1 MELKKTKFEQYT
13 FGILIAL
20 ELLMSFT
27 FLGYI
32 HIPPISITTA
42 YIPIVI
48 AACLLGPV
56 ESTVVGLIFGLGS
69 MYKASALYVMPADK
83 IFSPFQ
89 SSNPFGS
96 LMLSVGSRVLFG
108 LVIGLAFEIVRNK
121 KYERFWNMI
130 LAFAASSIH
139 SLLVYAAMGLFFPE
153 LGYDYT
159 AVMTRRK
166 GSLFMALVCLVIV
179 EAIYMFYNSKLL
191 KKIADDVNE
200 SELNPY
206 SSMKINRIL
215 IIVGIFTIC
224 MACFSTLYFAQRA
237 GYMLQEY
244 GVDVTSNIEQDLLHL
259 QIQFLVA
266 MLALD
271 FLLLLLVLI
280 VYKYMAYKEYKGE
293 LDALTGVMGRRLF
306 LQHCT
311 KLQIEKRKLDQE
323 TGWFLFLDVDHF
335 KQINDTYGHT
345 EGDEVLKEIAGI
357 LQRTIAE
364 YGEVGRVGGDEFAVI
379 IEKEMSREELEKL
392 LSKFLAD
399 VAGISTRQKTSCSI
413 GAYHFMYPQ
422 EIQDLL
428 RETDLVLYEAKEK
441 GRACFVVKEEVSW

>member
-1 MELKKTKFEQYT
+1 MRLKKSKFEQYT
-13 FGILIAL
+13 FGILIAI

-48 AACLLGPV
+48 AACLLGTA
-56 ESTVVGLIFGLGS
+56 ESTAVGLVFGLGS

-108 LVIGLAFEIVRNK
+108 LAIGLAFKIARNK
-121 KYERFWNMI
+121 KYERLWNMI

-139 SLLVYAAMGLFFPE
+139 SLLVYAVMGLFFPE

-166 GSLFMALVCLVIV
+166 GSLLMALVCLLIV
-179 EAIYMFYNSKLL
+179 AAAYMFYNSKLM

-206 SSMKINRIL
+206 SSIKINRIL

-271 FLLLLLVLI
+271 FILLLLVLI

-311 KLQIEKRKLDQE
+311 KLQTEKGKSDKE

-335 KQINDTYGHT
+335 KQINDTYGHA
-345 EGDEVLKEIAGI
+345 EGDEVLKAIAAM
-357 LQRTIAE
+357 LQQAIAE
-364 YGEVGRVGGDEFAVI
+364 YGEAGRVGGDEFAVI

-392 LSKFLAD
+392 LSEFLVN
-399 VAGISTRQKTSCSI
+399 VAGISTRQKISCSI
-413 GAYHFMYPQ
+413 GAYHFVYPQ

-441 GRACFVVKEEVSW
+441 GRACFVVKEEVSR